1 MKLTDEEAE
10 ALYDY
15 FLKRAGYIS
24 FEHDLVVHNII
35 KKLEVYLYNLEEEKQ
50 KEDD

>member
-1 MKLTDEEAE
+1 MILTREEVE

-24 FEHDLVVHNII
+24 YEFNPLII
-35 KKLEVYLYNLEEEKQ
+35 LLIRKLANHIGGGE
-50 KEDD
+50 